1 MNLGNKVVHP
11 SLMISCQLHQDTTK
25 CYFRLSDFSHGKF
38 KNLVRESYRISDS
51 KIHTNPGKLYMYGVH

>member
-38 KNLVRESYRISDS
+38 KNLVRE
-51 KIHTNPGKLYMYGVH
+51 KLENFRFKNSHELWKRYMYGVH